1 LRKNVRTAIIV
12 LAALIGG
19 GALGFVITGFA
30 TSGTIEES
38 FTFYYQDVPSSM
50 EDITLDVGL
59 GSLDIRY
66 NTSNTP
72 YIVKIDVD
80 MKISGLF
87 MANRGYAEFFGPS
100 TDWWQNAT
108 FPPITFNLKALPQTW
123 FNPTF
128 WFKSY
133 NIDVNVTLRT
143 DVIYKITAD
152 TGTGSIRM
160 VTPNNV
166 ILSDISLSSGT
177 GSIYLSVSDN
187 TTIQDTLDLDA
198 GTGSISLYSKSANF
212 SKGLLIDTGTGSI
225 VANLS
230 NSIIGGDIALSTGT
244 GSIDFKSY
252 HLEYAKNSA
261 WTLSAGTGGIDV
273 VINQDAFMGANVTGT
288 ISTGTGSIDI
298 LYVDTSASVGASFF
312 GSTGTGS
319 YNRINSGG
327 FTPTN
332 FNPFRSLDFPTTY
345 NYDLNLSTGTGSITV
360 DGSSI

>member
-1 LRKNVRTAIIV
+1 MRKNVRTAIIV

-19 GALGFVITGFA
+19 GAIGFVITGFA

-38 FTFYYQDVPSSM
+38 FTFHYQDVPSSV
-50 EDITLDVGL
+50 EDLNLDVGI
-59 GSLDIRY
+59 GVLDIGY

-87 MANRGYAEFFGPS
+87 MAERGYTDFFGPA

-108 FPPITFNLKALPQTW
+108 FPPITFNLNTLPQTW

-133 NIDVNVTLRT
+133 DIDIRVTLRT
-143 DVIYKITAD
+143 DLIYKIDAD
-152 TGTGSIRM
+152 TGTGSINM
-160 VTPNNV
+160 DTANNV
-166 ILSDISLSSGT
+166 ILNDLSLSSGT
-177 GSIYLSVSDN
+177 GSIHLNISDN
-187 TTIQDTLDLDA
+187 SAIQDTLDLKT
-198 GTGSISLYSKSANF
+198 GTGSISFYGKSANF
-212 SKGLLIDTGTGSI
+212 SNGLSMDAGTGSI

-244 GSIDFKSY
+244 GSINFKTY
-252 HLEYAKNSA
+252 HMEYTKNSA
-261 WTLSAGTGGIDV
+261 WSLSAGTGSIDI
-273 VINQDAFMGANVTGT
+273 VINQHALMGANVTGT
-288 ISTGTGSIDI
+288 ISTGTGSINI
-298 LYVDTSASVGASFF
+298 IYIDTSASVGASFS

-319 YNRINSGG
+319 YNRINTLG

-332 FNPFRSLDFPTTY
+332 SNPFRSLDFPTTN
-345 NYDLNLSTGTGSITV
+345 NYDFNINTGTGSITV
-360 DGSSI
+360 NGSSN

>member
-19 GALGFVITGFA
+19 GAIGFVITGFA
-30 TSGTIEES
+30 MSGTIEES
-38 FTFYYQDVPSSM
+38 FTFHYQDVPSSM
-50 EDITLDVGL
+50 EDLTLDVGL

-87 MANRGYAEFFGPS
+87 MANRGYADFFGPS

-108 FPPITFNLKALPQTW
+108 FPPITFSLKTLPQTW

-133 NIDVNVTLRT
+133 DIDINVTLRT
-143 DVIYKITAD
+143 DVIYKINAD
-152 TGTGSIRM
+152 TGTGSIKM
-160 VTPNNV
+160 TTLNNV
-166 ILSDISLSSGT
+166 ILNDLSLSSGT
-177 GSIYLSVSDN
+177 GSIYLDISDN
-187 TTIQDTLDLDA
+187 TTIQDTLDLDT
-198 GTGSISLYSKSANF
+198 GTGSISFYGKSANF
-212 SKGLLIDTGTGSI
+212 SKGLLMDAGTGSI

-230 NSIIGGDIALSTGT
+230 NSVIGGDIALSTGT
-244 GSIDFKSY
+244 GSIDFKTY
-252 HLEYAKNSA
+252 HMEYSRNSA
-261 WTLSAGTGGIDV
+261 WSLSAGTGGIDV
-273 VINQDAFMGANVTGT
+273 IINQHALMGANVTGT
-288 ISTGTGSIDI
+288 LSTGTGSINI
-298 LYVDTSASVGASFF
+298 IYIDTSAGVGASFF

-319 YNRINSGG
+319 YNRINTLG

-345 NYDLNLSTGTGSITV
+345 NYNFNLNTGTGSITV
-360 DGSSI
+360 DGSSS